1 MAGVLAGEHF
11 RLDLRAAYWLLWRW
25 DKDPG
30 PSILAWRC
38 GGEPIAPILADDCT
52 LKGEIPTTSRSL
64 RLG

>member
-11 RLDLRAAYWLLWRW
+11 RLDVRAAYCLLWRW
-25 DKDPG
+25 DKDSG
-30 PSILAWRC
+30 PSHSCLAVWRRVYR
-38 GGEPIAPILADDCT
+38 PDWADDCT